1 MNPERKMNMS
11 SLARNFREKIL
22 IQKIQLLE
30 KALKENIQNP
40 SLDNACLVAKA
51 RYELFIFVRGE
62 A

>member
-1 MNPERKMNMS
+1 MS